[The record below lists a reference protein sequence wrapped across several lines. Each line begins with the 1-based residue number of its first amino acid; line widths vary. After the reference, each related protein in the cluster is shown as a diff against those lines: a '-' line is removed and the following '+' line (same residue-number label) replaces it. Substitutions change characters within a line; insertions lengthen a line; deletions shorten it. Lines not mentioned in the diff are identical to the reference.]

1 MQSYDNSSWG
11 YAIISVCIATALLLS
26 ACHNKKDCPGFS
38 DNLLP
43 YIPNDGRLVFY
54 NADGDSLV
62 FNVGVYEKTEPR
74 TVRRNV
80 LSVGGTGSKPYCV
93 SSCSMS
99 SDMFSSDAQQLGYSI
114 FIDNERDTCSLS
126 LSLSSP
132 LPSND
137 YFYTRA
143 EFSPTAHVFGD
154 TIRMS
159 NYTPTTNPRF
169 SRVEIV
175 YGRGITRIQDDVE
188 GCEWVR

>member
-1 MQSYDNSSWG
+1 MQTYQNSSWG
-11 YAIISVCIATALLLS
+11 FTLVVMFAATILIVS

-38 DNLLP
+38 ENLTP
-43 YIPNDGRLVFY
+43 YIPQESRLVFY
-54 NADGDSLV
+54 NSDGDSLV
-62 FNVGVYEKTEPR
+62 FNIARYEKTEPR
-74 TVRRNV
+74 TVKRNV
-80 LSVGGTGSKPYCV
+80 LSEGGSGSKPYCV

-99 SDMFSSDAQQLGYSI
+99 SDMYTSDAPQLGYSI
-114 FIDNERDTCSLS
+114 DIDNEQDTCSMS
-126 LSLSSP
+126 LSFSSP

-154 TIRMS
+154 TIRLS
-159 NYTPTTNPRF
+159 NYTPTTDPRF

-175 YGRGITRIQDDVE
+175 YGRGITRIQDDIE

>member
-1 MQSYDNSSWG
+1 MC
-11 YAIISVCIATALLLS
+11 AATALFVA
-26 ACHNKKDCPGFS
+26 ACNNKKDCPGFS
-38 DNLLP
+38 ENLTP
-43 YIPNDGRLVFY
+43 YISDESKLVFY
-54 NADGDSLV
+54 NVDGDSLV
-62 FNVGVYEKTEPR
+62 FNIGSYEKTEPR
-74 TVRRNV
+74 TVKRNV

-99 SDMFSSDAQQLGYSI
+99 SDMFTSDALQLGYSI
-114 FIDNERDTCSLS
+114 DIDNEQDTCSLS

-137 YFYTRA
+137 YFFTRA

-154 TIRMS
+154 TIRLS
-159 NYTPTTNPRF
+159 NYTPTSDPRF

-175 YGRGITRIQDDVE
+175 HGRGITRIQDDVE